1 MNLQYSKLRTSF
13 SKLAR
18 MNFLVDKEGG
28 RCLIKAANFSD
39 LGVTHRNLT
48 VLSSLCLEVD
58 CIITWT
64 IEDDRLRS
72 FRPFLFLSSPTA
84 DTDFLLTFDVR
95 EELTVLIICRHIFST
110 LLLAFYN
117 FHCNVHF
124 SHTAFD
130 ALCLCF
136 HNHAKCTRSQ
146 HQLQVNSVPR
156 EFPGIVW

>member
-48 VLSSLCLEVD
+48 VLSSLCLDVD

-72 FRPFLFLSSPTA
+72 CLFFSYLHLPLILISCL
-84 DTDFLLTFDVR
+84 LLT
-95 EELTVLIICRHIFST
+95 
-110 LLLAFYN
+110 
-117 FHCNVHF
+117 
-124 SHTAFD
+124 
-130 ALCLCF
+130 
-136 HNHAKCTRSQ
+136 
-146 HQLQVNSVPR
+146 
-156 EFPGIVW
+156 

>member
-72 FRPFLFLSSPTA
+72 CLSFSYLHLPLILISCL
-84 DTDFLLTFDVR
+84 LLT
-95 EELTVLIICRHIFST
+95 
-110 LLLAFYN
+110 
-117 FHCNVHF
+117 
-124 SHTAFD
+124 
-130 ALCLCF
+130 
-136 HNHAKCTRSQ
+136 
-146 HQLQVNSVPR
+146 
-156 EFPGIVW
+156 